1 MNKIIKNALQNLCGT
16 ELFDK
21 ATELVYDKLKPQHC
35 FIGYFDEHK
44 KQVYTLSYRANGK
57 VAKNFS
63 YVLLDTPCKNVQSDR
78 CTCHYPS
85 SVQALFPN
93 DKPLQELNAEGYL
106 GVPIFAHTNEPV
118 GIVTCLFDK
127 AYEHSQEI
135 EEWSCSISYLL
146 GVDLKYSALLSK
158 QEKLMWE
165 LEEGQRVA
173 KIGSWHWD
181 LTTNVLAWSKE
192 LYRIYD
198 IDDMTLTPSLDL
210 ITQLIHPDDKERVVK
225 ALNDSL
231 ESDKTPYDLVHRI
244 QLVDGTVKHLR
255 KRSNVTRDLNGNPLI
270 MKGTVQDVTDFY
282 HVSAKLTQTSN
293 KLQTTYNS
301 AEEGIWEY
309 DLSTGKFLTSPKFW
323 SILGKD
329 KPDNGRDF
337 IEWIDCLHPENRK
350 EGLNFF
356 NRFREDHYTVFNFEF
371 RLAQNANSTYDA
383 GQERWLTLKGRVV
396 EKDGDG
402 NPIRIAGIQR
412 DATTSVET
420 ERQLNQAK
428 VVFDNTSECILITDK
443 ENRIISV
450 NHAFECTTG
459 YKQHELLGLSPSV
472 LSSGL
477 HDKDYYQSLWLS
489 LKTKGRWKGEVRNR
503 RKSGEI
509 YPEEISIN
517 VIKDSDGSVVNYVA
531 VFRDISHW
539 KKAEEQ
545 LTFFAYYDAL
555 TGLVNRRSFTQRVET
570 QSKKVKMN
578 NQVFAIL
585 FIDMDDFKSINDLY
599 GHDFGDRVLAR
610 IAERLKSI
618 FPEHDN
624 ICRYGGDEF
633 SVLLPNVNAE
643 QASELAQEV
652 NRSIAEPINIDDI
665 EVNTTVSIGIS
676 AYPDSGLTHHALL
689 KNADYAMYNM
699 KGQGRNGV
707 CLYDCQL
714 QTQDI
719 LKLQLRDRLKKAI
732 AEQMISV
739 CYQPII
745 HTQTGQIVKFEAL
758 ARWHDDIQGD
768 ISPAVFIPIAEKYG
782 LINQLGMLVL
792 HQACQDLK
800 KIHALG
806 YDSICF
812 SINRSVK
819 EFINSG
825 QDECICDVIQQ
836 YELPNSSIVIEI
848 TETTASK
855 ESRYIHDVLARFK
868 ERGILV
874 ALDDFGTGYSS
885 LGAII
890 DLRPDII
897 KIDRS
902 FITEI
907 ESNIGS
913 QTLVSLVLELSH
925 KLGIKVV
932 AEGVETKAQLELLM
946 GMNCHYIQGFYVSRA
961 KPIEACINM
970 LMNESTLMTSDV

>member
-1 MNKIIKNALQNLCGT
+1 MNKIIKNALQNLYGT

-21 ATELVYDKLKPQHC
+21 ATELVYDKLKPQYC
-35 FIGYFDEHK
+35 YIGYFDEHK
-44 KQVYTLSYRANGK
+44 KQVYTLSYRANGE

-63 YVLLDTPCKNVQSDR
+63 YSLVDTPCKNVQSDR

-85 SVQALFPN
+85 SVQALFPH
-93 DKPLQELNAEGYL
+93 DKPLQDLNAEGYL

-118 GIVTCLFDK
+118 GIVVCLFDE

-135 EEWSCSISYLL
+135 EEWSCNLSYFL
-146 GVDLKYSALLSK
+146 GVELKYSALLSK

-181 LTTNVLAWSKE
+181 LTTNAIAWSKE
-192 LYRIYD
+192 LYRIYG
-198 IDDMTLTPSLDL
+198 IDDLTLTPSLDL
-210 ITQLIHPDDKERVVK
+210 ITQFIHPDDKERVVK

-231 ESDKTPYDLVHRI
+231 ESDKTPYNLDHRV
-244 QLVDGTVKHLR
+244 LLADGTVKHLR
-255 KRSNVTRDLNGNPLI
+255 KRSSVTWDPNGNPLI

-293 KLQTTYNS
+293 KLHTTYDS

-309 DLSTGKFLTSPKFW
+309 DLSTGKFLTSLKFW

-329 KPDNGRDF
+329 KPDNGKDF
-337 IEWIDCLHPENRK
+337 TEWVACLHPENRK

-356 NRFREDHYTVFNFEF
+356 NRFREDHYTVFNFAF
-371 RLAQNANSTYDA
+371 RLAQDANNPYDV
-383 GQERWLTLKGRVV
+383 GQERWLKLKGRVV

-402 NPIRIAGIQR
+402 NPTRIAGIQR

-420 ERQLNQAK
+420 ERQLSRAK
-428 VVFDNTSECILITDK
+428 VVFDNTSECILITDNN
-443 ENRIISV
+443 NRIISV
-450 NHAFECTTG
+450 NHAFERTTG

-477 HDKDYYQSLWLS
+477 HDKEYYQSLWLS
-489 LKTKGRWKGEVRNR
+489 LQTKGCWKGEVWNR

-509 YPEEISIN
+509 YPEETSIN

-555 TGLVNRRSFTQRVET
+555 TGLVNRRSFTERVEK
-570 QSKKVKMN
+570 QSKQVKMN

-599 GHDFGDRVLAR
+599 GHDFGDRVLAQ
-610 IAERLKSI
+610 IADRLKLI

-652 NRSIAEPINIDDI
+652 NRAIAEPINIDDI

-707 CLYDCQL
+707 CLYDHQL

-732 AEQMISV
+732 AEQTLSV

-745 HTQTGQIVKFEAL
+745 HTQTGRIVKFEAL

-800 KIHALG
+800 KIHTLG
-806 YDSICF
+806 YDSICC

-819 EFINSG
+819 EFINRG

-868 ERGILV
+868 DRGIKV

-885 LGAII
+885 LGAIV

-907 ESNIGS
+907 ESNSGS

-932 AEGVETKAQLELLM
+932 AEGVETKAQLDLLM

-961 KPIEACINM
+961 KPIDACINM
-970 LMNESTLMTSDV
+970 LMNESTLMTSDG

>member
-1 MNKIIKNALQNLCGT
+1 MNKIIKNALQNLYGT

-21 ATELVYDKLKPQHC
+21 ATELVYDKLNPQHC

-44 KQVYTLSYRANGK
+44 KQVCTLSYRENGR
-57 VAKNFS
+57 VGKNFS
-63 YVLLDTPCKNVQSDR
+63 YNLVDTPCKHVQSDR

-85 SVQALFPN
+85 SVQELFPR
-93 DKPLQELNAEGYL
+93 DKPRQDLNAEGYL

-118 GIVTCLFDK
+118 GIVACLFDST
-127 AYEHSQEI
+127 YEHSQEI
-135 EEWSCSISYLL
+135 EEWSCSLSYLL
-146 GVDLKYSALLSK
+146 GVELKYSALLSK
-158 QEKLMWE
+158 QKKLMWE
-165 LEEGQRVA
+165 
-173 KIGSWHWD
+173 S
-181 LTTNVLAWSKE
+181 
-192 LYRIYD
+192 
-198 IDDMTLTPSLDL
+198 
-210 ITQLIHPDDKERVVK
+210 
-225 ALNDSL
+225 
-231 ESDKTPYDLVHRI
+231 
-244 QLVDGTVKHLR
+244 
-255 KRSNVTRDLNGNPLI
+255 
-270 MKGTVQDVTDFY
+270 
-282 HVSAKLTQTSN
+282 
-293 KLQTTYNS
+293 
-301 AEEGIWEY
+301 
-309 DLSTGKFLTSPKFW
+309 
-323 SILGKD
+323 
-329 KPDNGRDF
+329 
-337 IEWIDCLHPENRK
+337 
-350 EGLNFF
+350 
-356 NRFREDHYTVFNFEF
+356 
-371 RLAQNANSTYDA
+371 
-383 GQERWLTLKGRVV
+383 GQERWLTIKGR
-396 EKDGDG
+396 EGENDGDG
-402 NPIRIAGIQR
+402 NPTRIAGIQR
-412 DATTSVET
+412 DATISVET

-428 VVFDNTSECILITDK
+428 VVFDNTSECILITDNN
-443 ENRIISV
+443 NRIISV

-489 LKTKGRWKGEVRNR
+489 LHTKGRWKGEIWNR

-517 VIKDSDGSVVNYVA
+517 VIKGVDDSVVNYVA

-545 LTFFAYYDAL
+545 LIFFAYYDAL

-570 QSKKVKMN
+570 QSKKVKMDD
-578 NQVFAIL
+578 QVFAIL

-599 GHDFGDRVLAR
+599 GHDFGDRVLVQ
-610 IAERLKSI
+610 IADRLKLI
-618 FPEHDN
+618 FPDHDN

-643 QASELAQEV
+643 QASELAREV

-665 EVNTTVSIGIS
+665 EVNATVSIGIS
-676 AYPDSGLTHHALL
+676 AYPESGLTHNALL

-699 KGQGRNGV
+699 KGEGRNGA
-707 CLYDCQL
+707 CLYDSQL

-732 AEQMISV
+732 AEQRIYV

-806 YDSICF
+806 YGSICF

-819 EFINSG
+819 EFINRG
-825 QDECICDVIQQ
+825 QDECICDVIEQ

-855 ESRYIHDVLARFK
+855 ESCYIHDVLARFK
-868 ERGILV
+868 KRGIKV

-885 LGAII
+885 LGAIV
-890 DLRPDII
+890 DLRPDLI

-907 ESNIGS
+907 ESNTGS
-913 QTLVSLVLELSH
+913 LTLVSLILELSH

-932 AEGVETKAQLELLM
+932 AEGVETKAQFDLLE
-946 GMNCHYIQGFYVSRA
+946 GMNCHYIQGFYVSSA
-961 KPIEACINM
+961 KQIDACIDM
-970 LMNESTLMTSDV
+970 LMNESTLMPRAI